1 MYGKR
6 RRRTEGEKSLVRD
19 FFSKRETPWKKKKKS
34 SLRQHD
40 FSFPTFSR
48 STGDAEGSRKC
59 TAKYGRRKCYSCAI
73 SKQIFYPFLVIQNHY
88 KCGAWTIIK
97 HFCFIRG
104 RTEEGAPRFERGVA
118 KAQINDSPRPDIF
131 MLTSRACL
139 GEKARRARLLLTNCC
154 LSDTESD
161 KRQSSP
167 LRRLSFWVAEIL
179 TLGGEGE
186 RRLEERRQ
194 KLSSPLVPRRRGSRR
209 ETRHLCADHPASERP
224 VAGRKKKT
232 QFLPCS
238 SPQTAHHLKKRRKEE
253 EERGKTPT
261 IQKIS

>member
-139 GEKARRARLLLTNCC
+139 GEKARRARLLTNCC